1 MNVLFVCLGD
11 VCRSPLAASLLR
23 KKFKENSIEGFI
35 DSAGFESF
43 TINEPP
49 DKRVMQTAEKHD
61 VELEGKSRI
70 FVKSDFDKFDK
81 IYVMDTKNFRDVK
94 DLARNKSDL
103 EKVDYLLNVLHPGKN
118 EIVPDPYL
126 QGEYDCNMVYDILDD
141 ATTKI
146 VENLKAE

>member
-11 VCRSPLAASLLR
+11 VCRSPLAAGLLR

-61 VELEGKSRI
+61 VKLEGKSRI